1 MALTVSLS
9 ALARGPH
16 DLGISDSQVTAAA
29 SETVP
34 GRHKARAQLV
44 SAGHMDW
51 SRFGTPRFQIHSS
64 PSSGQAASVRG
75 LAGGLC
81 ACEAC
86 DLGEGHRIANCH
98 PSRGGRARRP
108 AHVSPGRDPGLL
120 PGSTATPPHASPD
133 SAKRGAPPS
142 PTFCSPPFGARRGQ
156 LPLPA
161 HWSRLGVS
169 PARLT
174 QHRRPREKQAPRP
187 TRAERTGTR
196 GGAPVW
202 APPTPPARKDKVG
215 WATWPPRL

>member
-64 PSSGQAASVRG
+64 PSSGQAAPVRG

-86 DLGEGHRIANCH
+86 DLGEGRRIANCH

-120 PGSTATPPHASPD
+120 PGRTAAPPHASPT
-133 SAKRGAPPS
+133 ALNAGLPP
-142 PTFCSPPFGARRGQ
+142 
-156 LPLPA
+156 
-161 HWSRLGVS
+161 
-169 PARLT
+169 
-174 QHRRPREKQAPRP
+174 PRP
-187 TRAERTGTR
+187 SARPPLVPAAASCLCLLTGPDWEFLQR
-196 GGAPVW
+196 G
-202 APPTPPARKDKVG
+202 
-215 WATWPPRL
+215 